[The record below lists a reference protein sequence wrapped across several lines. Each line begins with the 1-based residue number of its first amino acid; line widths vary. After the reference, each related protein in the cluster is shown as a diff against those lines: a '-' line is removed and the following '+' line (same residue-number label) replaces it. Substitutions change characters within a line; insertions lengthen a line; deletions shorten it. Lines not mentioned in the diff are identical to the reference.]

1 MLRPSGPQ
9 AGRAQHVRGDPFEIP
24 PPTIP
29 RETLQM
35 YFYKTRPVNGS
46 PPTGRHQIETIR
58 SVCAPVGGSVRT
70 TVPIPVPRRSLARP
84 PAAGIGGALVAE
96 LPRSSEGA
104 RGYFSR
110 PQFLRPLT
118 SRTLIASVRVARG
131 AGR

>member
-1 MLRPSGPQ
+1 
-9 AGRAQHVRGDPFEIP
+9 
-24 PPTIP
+24 
-29 RETLQM
+29 M
-35 YFYKTRPVNGS
+35 YFYMARPVSGNPS
-46 PPTGRHQIETIR
+46 TGRHQIETMRLGTR
-58 SVCAPVGGSVRT
+58 SARSEQFRSLA
-70 TVPIPVPRRSLARP
+70 PRRSLARP

-110 PQFLRPLT
+110 PQFLRPST